1 MARAT
6 SSRRLAQAAFEVAL
20 AREGLDRWEKDLAD
34 VQALLSNEDFAAM
47 LESPQVPARV
57 KLDGVGMLLRD
68 VSPRVRNF
76 VGVLVTR
83 GQTRRFEAIFEQFHR
98 LADDR
103 RGIARAEVVTAVP
116 LDDERRGRVA
126 QGLETFVGKKVIL
139 TERVDPAIIA
149 GVVARVGDRLIDG
162 SARARLRDLR
172 GALATRPL

>member
-6 SSRRLAQAAFEVAL
+6 SARRFAQAAFEVAL

-34 VQALLSNEDFAAM
+34 VQVLLSNEDFAA
-47 LESPQVPARV
+47 LLDAPQVPADV
-57 KLDGVGMLLRD
+57 KLDGAGRLLRD

-76 VGVLVTR
+76 VAVLITR
-83 GQTRRFEAIFEQFHR
+83 GRTRQFAAIFEEFRR
-98 LADDR
+98 LADEQ
-103 RGIARAEVVTAVP
+103 RGTARAEVVTAVP

-126 QGLETFVGKKVIL
+126 QGLEAIVGKKVVL
-139 TERVDPAIIA
+139 TERVDPAILG

-162 SARARLRDLR
+162 SARTRLRDLR

>member
-20 AREGLDRWEKDLAD
+20 AREGIDRWEKDLAD
-34 VQALLSNEDFAAM
+34 VQALLLNEDFAAM

-57 KLDGVGMLLRD
+57 KLDGVDMLLRD
-68 VSPRVRNF
+68 VSLRVRNF

-83 GQTRRFEAIFEQFHR
+83 GQTRRFEAIFEEFRR

-116 LDDERRGRVA
+116 LDHEWRGRVV
-126 QGLETFVGKKVIL
+126 QGLETIVGKKVIL